1 MSDRFE
7 TKGEIVPGTL
17 GHERLTLLEKRL
29 GRRALLGGAAGMTA
43 AAFLAACGASD
54 VPATAPAVAT
64 ALSSAAPRAA
74 TTVASAAP
82 AVATTVASVA
92 PTAAAV
98 ATSVAGGG
106 APTASSG
113 ASAAPAASSAA
124 LPADAAAADQQ
135 VYVVTTSNEAKVLDF
150 YEAVYARPAIAD
162 LFSDPLVR
170 LSKDN
175 TIVPGAALSWK
186 GSDDGKTW
194 TFNLDKDLVWSD
206 GNPVTAD
213 DYVATLQYGADPKH
227 AWDFTWYFQGI
238 LTGWD
243 DAIAGKI
250 PLDQIGAKRGGD
262 ANTLV
267 LTTQLPAPYLP
278 AMLLYSWPLSKA
290 ALAKSGPLYNT
301 KPETA
306 VSAGPFILQ
315 QWVKDQQIVY
325 TRNTKYKGKMT
336 PALTKIIL
344 KIADQKT
351 DFTAYQNGEIDYTAT
366 LAPADIKVA
375 TSDPTISKEIHPSFQ
390 DFRTTYLFFDVT
402 QAPFDNIKV
411 RQAISHVIDRD
422 AIQKAILGPAG
433 SPAYSWLAPGF
444 PAANGPALK
453 DIQKYDLAAAKQ
465 LLVDAGFPNGQ
476 GFPKQ
481 TMWLRNA
488 SALDQA
494 VANAIASSMKQNLGI
509 DVEVSNKD
517 TKLFMDNLTAKPTK
531 ILFGYL
537 SYGMDFVDPY
547 NMLSVWL
554 SGGRHSWNNKE
565 FDTKVK
571 EAASFTGAT
580 DQRIKMFQ
588 DAEKILVSD
597 VPGAFIYHTTQVQLL
612 KPYVKGEA
620 LEPDKNGN
628 ASIHWPN
635 YTTASLVPNGLYMTK
650 DVSKR
655 KA

>member
-1 MSDRFE
+1 M
-7 TKGEIVPGTL
+7 L
-17 GHERLTLLEKRL
+17 QKRI

-43 AAFLAACGASD
+43 AAFLAACGATD
-54 VPATAPAVAT
+54 VP
-64 ALSSAAPRAA
+64 S
-74 TTVASAAP
+74 
-82 AVATTVASVA
+82 VATTVASVA

-98 ATSVAGGG
+98 ATAAAPTIAAAAPTVAAAATTVAGGG
-106 APTASSG
+106 ASTAPTASS
-113 ASAAPAASSAA
+113 ATSAAPAASSAA

-135 VYVVTTSNEAKVLDF
+135 VYVVTTSNEVKVLDF

-162 LFSDPLVR
+162 VFSDPLVR

-194 TFNLDKDLVWSD
+194 TFNLDKNLVWSD

-213 DYVATLQYGADPKH
+213 DYVKTLQYGADPKH
-227 AWDFTWYFQGI
+227 AWDFTWYFQGVI
-238 LTGWD
+238 AGWD

-250 PLDQIGAKRGGD
+250 PLDQLGVKRGAD

-267 LTTQLPAPYLP
+267 ITTQVAAPYLP
-278 AMLLYSWPLSKA
+278 AMLLYSAPLSKA
-290 ALAKSGPLYNT
+290 ALEKSGPLYNT

-306 VSAGPFILQ
+306 VSAGPFILKE
-315 QWVKDQQIVY
+315 WVKDQQITYV
-325 TRNTKYKGKMT
+325 RNTKYKGTLT
-336 PALTKIIL
+336 PALTKIII

-375 TSDPTISKEIHPSFQ
+375 TADPDISKDIHPSFQ
-390 DFRTTYLFFDVT
+390 DFRTNYLFFDVT
-402 QAPFDNIKV
+402 QAPFDNLKV

-433 SPAYSWLAPGF
+433 SPAYAWLAPGF
-444 PAANGPALK
+444 PAAQGDALK
-453 DIQKYDLAAAKQ
+453 DIQKYDIAAAKQ
-465 LLVDAGFPNGQ
+465 LMADAGFPNGQ
-476 GFPKQ
+476 NFPNQ

-509 DVEVSNKD
+509 NVEVSNKD

-531 ILFGYL
+531 IAFGFL

-554 SGGRHSWNNKE
+554 SGGRHSWSNKD
-565 FDTKVK
+565 FDQKVK
-571 EAASFTGAT
+571 DAAAFTGDSAT
-580 DQRIKMFQ
+580 RIKMFQ

-597 VPGAFIYHTTQVQLL
+597 IAGAFIYHTTQVQLL
-612 KPYVKGEA
+612 KPYIKGEA
-620 LEPDKNGN
+620 LDADKNGN
-628 ASIHWPN
+628 KSIHWPG
-635 YTTASLVPNGLYMTK
+635 YSTASLVPNGFYMTK

>member
-1 MSDRFE
+1 MSDQFE
-7 TKGEIVPGTL
+7 TTGAIVPGTL
-17 GHERLTLLEKRL
+17 GHERLTLLEKRI
-29 GRRALLGGAAGMTA
+29 GRRVLLSGAAGMTA
-43 AAFLAACGASD
+43 AAFLAACGAAD
-54 VPATAPAVAT
+54 VP
-64 ALSSAAPRAA
+64 
-74 TTVASAAP
+74 TVAP
-82 AVATTVASVA
+82 AVATTVASIA
-92 PTAAAV
+92 PTAAAAATTV
-98 ATSVAGGG
+98 APTVAAAATTVAGGSAST
-106 APTASSG
+106 APTASSA

-162 LFSDPLVR
+162 VFSDPLVR

-194 TFNLDKDLVWSD
+194 TFNLDKELVWSD

-227 AWDFTWYFQGI
+227 AWDFTWYFQGVI
-238 LTGWD
+238 AGWD

-250 PLDQIGAKRGGD
+250 PLDQLGVKRGGD

-267 LTTQLPAPYLP
+267 ITTQVSAPYLP
-278 AMLLYSWPLSKA
+278 AMLLYSAPLSKA

-315 QWVKDQQIVY
+315 QWIKDQQIVY

-375 TSDPTISKEIHPSFQ
+375 TSDPDIAQQIHPSFQ
-390 DFRTTYLFFDVT
+390 DFRTNYLFFDVT

-444 PAANGPALK
+444 PAANGDGLK
-453 DIQKYDLAAAKQ
+453 DIQKYDIATAKQ
-465 LLVDAGFPNGQ
+465 LLADAGFPNGQ

-488 SALDQA
+488 TALDQA

-531 ILFGYL
+531 VAFGFL

-554 SGGRHSWNNKE
+554 SGGRHSWANKD

-571 EAASFTGAT
+571 DAAAFTGAS

-597 VPGAFIYHTTQVQLL
+597 IAGAFIYHTTQVQLL
-612 KPYVKGEA
+612 KPYIKGEA
-620 LEPDKNGN
+620 LDADKNGN
-628 ASIHWPN
+628 KSIHWPG
-635 YTTASLVPNGLYMTK
+635 YSTGSLVPNGFYMTK

-655 KA
+655 KG